1 MLRWIVLAVAVFSS
15 GCNTR
20 PNKEQVVTPPA
31 GLNDNAVELAV
42 IMAVVDATRPPDLTI
57 GQQIT
62 DSVLSS
68 VLRGYSSVRS
78 RNAWFYEG
86 REQGAIFAGHQR
98 KGTYMKVRI
107 SYSASEIKLQILE
120 SRDLDQSD
128 TRIHKTAL
136 VWLSDLEDRIRRSLG
151 NVAQQQLIQDLGKP
165 AQSPTEARPGT

>member
-1 MLRWIVLAVAVFSS
+1 MLRWTLLTIAVLSS

-20 PNKEQVVTPPA
+20 PNKEQVLTPPT

-42 IMAVVDATRPPDLTI
+42 IMAVVDATKPPDLTV

-62 DSVLSS
+62 DNVLSS

-107 SYSASEIKLQILE
+107 SYSATEIRLQILE

-136 VWLSDLEDRIRRSLG
+136 IWLSDLEDRIRRSLG
-151 NVAQQQLIQDLGKP
+151 NVAQQQLIQDLGKS
-165 AQSPTEARPGT
+165 APTPTKTSPGT